1 MHSGV
6 FPIYSR
12 NTKAYEK
19 LCYAFGGKM
28 PKVEWTMTERQR
40 KLLDLLKHK
49 IWMSTKDIAWSLK
62 CSERTVRTEL
72 RLLEQLPGVMIETSR
87 GKGVRLIENRHVDT
101 PETEDRDSRIKH
113 ELVQLLFDELDS
125 FQTAERTFYVSE
137 ATVKQ
142 DMDEVERLLT
152 GHGLTFNRRTF
163 RVEGEEL
170 VKRDLLT
177 QQLVHARFNWA
188 HSQDV
193 QLIEAFLLQW
203 EHRVG
208 KQYADSAAELLQA
221 RLLVTLKRVR
231 RRSYVDLSPI
241 GYEMAVATNGYSLL
255 CELVEDIE
263 RALGLSIPAVERAY
277 MMLALAGAQEFIPSE
292 DRVTTELARTTNR
305 FALAVIGTIY
315 GGVLQRELFQSLLAH
330 VRPMVYRQLI
340 KAHVDNPLLDQIKR
354 RFTAT
359 YAAVLRHASIL
370 EEELDLY
377 VTEAEVGFLTLH
389 FQTMLEERRRVEKKR
404 ILLVCTYGMGT
415 SKLIAARLKNHFHDT
430 VEIVGFSSSRDV
442 DNQVAIHA
450 PDLILSTINLK
461 QDLVPVHVVSAV
473 LTEQDVAHLRQTFGL
488 GGVSHATI
496 ASLIEH
502 IVFVDSVLSRGHA
515 LSLLMEQVNI
525 DPTYAETVYAR
536 ERTGPTSIGQ
546 SVAIPHGNPEH
557 ATTNRI
563 DVLVSKE
570 PIEWGQEKVQLVFLL
585 QFRDS
590 DATFSSHLFEEIA
603 ALTENPAL
611 VRKLIGTKD
620 DTAFRKLLLP

>member
-1 MHSGV
+1 
-6 FPIYSR
+6 
-12 NTKAYEK
+12 
-19 LCYAFGGKM
+19 
-28 PKVEWTMTERQR
+28 MTERQR
-40 KLLDLLKHK
+40 KLLDLLKLK
-49 IWMSTKDIAWSLK
+49 DWMSTKDIAWSLK

-72 RLLEQLPGVMIETSR
+72 RLLEQLPDVMIETSR

-101 PETEDRDSRIKH
+101 PEAEDRDSRIKH
-113 ELVQLLFDELDS
+113 ELVQLLLDELNS
-125 FQTAERTFYVSE
+125 MQAAEQIFYVSE

-152 GHGLTFNRRTF
+152 EHGLTFNRRTF
-163 RVEGEEL
+163 HVEGEEL
-170 VKRDLLT
+170 VKRELLT

-193 QLIEAFLLQW
+193 QLIETFLLQW

-208 KQYADSAAELLQA
+208 KRYADSAAELLQT
-221 RLLVTLKRVR
+221 RFLVTLKRMR

-241 GYEMAVATNGYSLL
+241 GYEMAEATNDYPLL
-255 CELVEDIE
+255 CELVEDLE
-263 RALGLSIPAVERAY
+263 RALGLSIPFAERAY
-277 MMLALAGAQEFIPSE
+277 MMLALAGAQEFLPSE
-292 DRVTTELARTTNR
+292 DRVMTELARTTNR

-330 VRPMVYRQLI
+330 IRPMVYRQLI

-389 FQTMLEERRRVEKKR
+389 FQTMLEERRPVDKKR

-430 VEIVGFSSSRDV
+430 VEIVGFSSLRDV
-442 DNQVAIHA
+442 EHQVSIHT
-450 PDLILSTINLK
+450 PDLILSTVSLK

-473 LTEQDVAHLRQTFGL
+473 LTEQDVAHLRQTFGI
-488 GGVSHATI
+488 GGVSYATI

-502 IVFVDSVLSRGHA
+502 IVFIDSVLSRGHA
-515 LSLLMEQVNI
+515 LSLFMDQDKI
-525 DPTYAETVYAR
+525 DSTYAGTVYAR
-536 ERTGPTSIGQ
+536 EQTGPTSIGQ
-546 SVAIPHGNPEH
+546 SVAIPHGDPEH
-557 ATTNRI
+557 ATMNRI

-603 ALTENPAL
+603 ALTEDPGL
-611 VRKLIGTKD
+611 VRKLIETND
-620 DTAFRKLLLP
+620 NTAFRNLLLP

>member
-1 MHSGV
+1 
-6 FPIYSR
+6 
-12 NTKAYEK
+12 
-19 LCYAFGGKM
+19 
-28 PKVEWTMTERQR
+28 MTERQR

-49 IWMSTKDIAWSLK
+49 DWMSTKDIAWSLK

-72 RLLEQLPGVMIETSR
+72 RLLEQLPDVMIETSR

-101 PETEDRDSRIKH
+101 PEAEDRDSRIKH
-113 ELVQLLFDELDS
+113 ELVQLLLDELNS
-125 FQTAERTFYVSE
+125 MQAAEQMFYVSE

-152 GHGLTFNRRTF
+152 EHGLTFNRRTF
-163 RVEGEEL
+163 HVEGEEL
-170 VKRDLLT
+170 VKRELLT
-177 QQLVHARFNWA
+177 QLLVHARFNWA

-193 QLIEAFLLQW
+193 QLIETFLLQW

-208 KQYADSAAELLQA
+208 KRYADSAAELLQT
-221 RLLVTLKRVR
+221 RFLVTLKRMR
-231 RRSYVDLSPI
+231 RRSHVELSPI
-241 GYEMAVATNGYSLL
+241 GYEMVEATNDYPLL
-255 CELVEDIE
+255 CELVEDLE
-263 RALGLSIPAVERAY
+263 RALGLSIPFAERAY
-277 MMLALAGAQEFIPSE
+277 MMLALAGAQEFLPSE

-330 VRPMVYRQLI
+330 IRPMVYRQLI

-389 FQTMLEERRRVEKKR
+389 FQTMLEERRPVDKKR

-430 VEIVGFSSSRDV
+430 VEIVGFSSLRDV
-442 DNQVAIHA
+442 KHQVSIHT
-450 PDLILSTINLK
+450 PDLILSTVSLK

-473 LTEQDVAHLRQTFGL
+473 LTEQDVAHLRQTFGI
-488 GGVSHATI
+488 GGVSYATI

-502 IVFVDSVLSRGHA
+502 IVFIDSVLSRGHA
-515 LSLLMEQVNI
+515 LSLLMDQVKI
-525 DPTYAETVYAR
+525 DSTYAGTVYAR
-536 ERTGPTSIGQ
+536 EQTGPTSIGQ
-546 SVAIPHGNPEH
+546 SVAIPHGDPEH
-557 ATTNRI
+557 ATMNRI

-603 ALTENPAL
+603 ALTEDPGL
-611 VRKLIGTKD
+611 VRKLIETND
-620 DTAFRKLLLP
+620 NTAFRNLLLP

>member
-19 LCYAFGGKM
+19 LCYAFSGKM

-49 IWMSTKDIAWSLK
+49 DWMSTKDIAWSLK

-101 PETEDRDSRIKH
+101 PEAEDRDSRIKH

-125 FQTAERTFYVSE
+125 IQTAERTFYVSE

-152 GHGLTFNRRTF
+152 EHGLTFNRRTF
-163 RVEGEEL
+163 RVQGEEL
-170 VKRDLLT
+170 MKRELLT

-203 EHRVG
+203 EYRVG
-208 KQYADSAAELLQA
+208 KQYADAAAELLQT
-221 RLLVTLKRVR
+221 RLLVTLKRIR
-231 RRSYVDLSPI
+231 RRGYVKLLPI
-241 GYEMAVATNGYSLL
+241 GYEMAEATNGYSLFY
-255 CELVEDIE
+255 ELVEDLE
-263 RALGLSIPAVERAY
+263 RALGLSIPRVERSY

-315 GGVLQRELFQSLLAH
+315 GGVLQRELFQSLLVH
-330 VRPMVYRQLI
+330 IRPMVYRQLI

-377 VTEAEVGFLTLH
+377 VT
-389 FQTMLEERRRVEKKR
+389 RRK
-404 ILLVCTYGMGT
+404 
-415 SKLIAARLKNHFHDT
+415 
-430 VEIVGFSSSRDV
+430 
-442 DNQVAIHA
+442 
-450 PDLILSTINLK
+450 
-461 QDLVPVHVVSAV
+461 SA
-473 LTEQDVAHLRQTFGL
+473 F
-488 GGVSHATI
+488 
-496 ASLIEH
+496 
-502 IVFVDSVLSRGHA
+502 
-515 LSLLMEQVNI
+515 
-525 DPTYAETVYAR
+525 
-536 ERTGPTSIGQ
+536 
-546 SVAIPHGNPEH
+546 
-557 ATTNRI
+557 
-563 DVLVSKE
+563 
-570 PIEWGQEKVQLVFLL
+570 
-585 QFRDS
+585 
-590 DATFSSHLFEEIA
+590 
-603 ALTENPAL
+603 
-611 VRKLIGTKD
+611 
-620 DTAFRKLLLP
+620 

>member
-1 MHSGV
+1 
-6 FPIYSR
+6 
-12 NTKAYEK
+12 
-19 LCYAFGGKM
+19 
-28 PKVEWTMTERQR
+28 MTERQR

-49 IWMSTKDIAWSLK
+49 DWMSTKDIAWSLK

-72 RLLEQLPGVMIETSR
+72 RLLEQLPDVMIETSR
-87 GKGVRLIENRHVDT
+87 GKGVRLIENLHVDT
-101 PETEDRDSRIKH
+101 PEAEDRDSRIKH
-113 ELVQLLFDELDS
+113 ELVQLLLDELNS
-125 FQTAERTFYVSE
+125 MQAAERMFYVSE

-152 GHGLTFNRRTF
+152 EHGLTFNRRTF
-163 RVEGEEL
+163 HVEGEEL
-170 VKRDLLT
+170 VKRELLT

-193 QLIEAFLLQW
+193 QLIETFLLQW

-208 KQYADSAAELLQA
+208 KRYADSAAELLQT
-221 RLLVTLKRVR
+221 RFLVTLKRMR
-231 RRSYVDLSPI
+231 RRSYVELSPI
-241 GYEMAVATNGYSLL
+241 SYEMVEATNDYPLL
-255 CELVEDIE
+255 CELVEDLE
-263 RALGLSIPAVERAY
+263 RALGLSIPFAERAY
-277 MMLALAGAQEFIPSE
+277 MMLALAGAQEFLPSE
-292 DRVTTELARTTNR
+292 DRVMTELARTTNR

-330 VRPMVYRQLI
+330 IRPMVYRQLI

-389 FQTMLEERRRVEKKR
+389 FQTMLEERRPVDKKR
-404 ILLVCTYGMGT
+404 ILLVCTYGVGT

-430 VEIVGFSSSRDV
+430 VEIVGFSSLRDV
-442 DNQVAIHA
+442 EHQVSIHT
-450 PDLILSTINLK
+450 PDLILSTVSLK

-473 LTEQDVAHLRQTFGL
+473 LTEQDVAHLRQTFGI
-488 GGVSHATI
+488 GGVSYATI

-502 IVFVDSVLSRGHA
+502 IVFIDSVLSRGHA
-515 LSLLMEQVNI
+515 LSLLMDQVKI
-525 DPTYAETVYAR
+525 DSTYAGTVYAR
-536 ERTGPTSIGQ
+536 EQTGPTSIGQ
-546 SVAIPHGNPEH
+546 SVAIPHGDPEH
-557 ATTNRI
+557 ATMNRI

-603 ALTENPAL
+603 ALTEDPGL
-611 VRKLIGTKD
+611 VRKLIETND
-620 DTAFRKLLLP
+620 NTAFRNLLLP

>member
-1 MHSGV
+1 
-6 FPIYSR
+6 
-12 NTKAYEK
+12 
-19 LCYAFGGKM
+19 
-28 PKVEWTMTERQR
+28 MTERQR

-49 IWMSTKDIAWSLK
+49 DWMSTKDIAWSLK

-72 RLLEQLPGVMIETSR
+72 RLLEQLPDVMIETSR

-101 PETEDRDSRIKH
+101 PEAEDRDSRIKH
-113 ELVQLLFDELDS
+113 ELVQLLLDELNS
-125 FQTAERTFYVSE
+125 MQAAEQMFYVSE

-152 GHGLTFNRRTF
+152 EHGLTFNRRTF
-163 RVEGEEL
+163 HVEGEEL
-170 VKRDLLT
+170 VKRELLT
-177 QQLVHARFNWA
+177 QLLVHARFNWA

-193 QLIEAFLLQW
+193 QLIETFLLQW

-208 KQYADSAAELLQA
+208 KRYADSAAELLQT
-221 RLLVTLKRVR
+221 RFLVTLKRMR
-231 RRSYVDLSPI
+231 RRSYVELSPI
-241 GYEMAVATNGYSLL
+241 GYEMVEAMNDYPLL
-255 CELVEDIE
+255 CELVEDLE
-263 RALGLSIPAVERAY
+263 RALGLSIPFAERAY
-277 MMLALAGAQEFIPSE
+277 MMLALAGAQEFLPSE

-330 VRPMVYRQLI
+330 IRPMVYRQLI

-389 FQTMLEERRRVEKKR
+389 FQTMLEERRPVDKKR
-404 ILLVCTYGMGT
+404 ILLVCTYGVGT

-430 VEIVGFSSSRDV
+430 VEIVGFSSLRDV
-442 DNQVAIHA
+442 EHQVSIHT
-450 PDLILSTINLK
+450 PDLILSTVSLK

-473 LTEQDVAHLRQTFGL
+473 LTEQDVAHLRQTFGI
-488 GGVSHATI
+488 GGVSYATI

-502 IVFVDSVLSRGHA
+502 IVFIDSVLSRGHA
-515 LSLLMEQVNI
+515 LSLLMDQVKI
-525 DPTYAETVYAR
+525 DSTYAGTVYAR
-536 ERTGPTSIGQ
+536 EQTGPTSIGQ
-546 SVAIPHGNPEH
+546 SVAIPHGDSEH
-557 ATTNRI
+557 ATMNRI

-603 ALTENPAL
+603 ALTEDPGL
-611 VRKLIGTKD
+611 VRKLIETND
-620 DTAFRKLLLP
+620 NTAFRNLLLP

>member
-1 MHSGV
+1 
-6 FPIYSR
+6 
-12 NTKAYEK
+12 
-19 LCYAFGGKM
+19 
-28 PKVEWTMTERQR
+28 MTERQR

-49 IWMSTKDIAWSLK
+49 DWMSTKDIAWSLK

-72 RLLEQLPGVMIETSR
+72 RLLEQLPDVMIETSR

-101 PETEDRDSRIKH
+101 PEAEDRDSRIKH
-113 ELVQLLFDELDS
+113 ELVQLLLDELNS
-125 FQTAERTFYVSE
+125 MQAAEQMFYVSE

-152 GHGLTFNRRTF
+152 EHGLTFNRRTF
-163 RVEGEEL
+163 HVEGEEL
-170 VKRDLLT
+170 VKRELLT
-177 QQLVHARFNWA
+177 QLLVHARFNWA

-193 QLIEAFLLQW
+193 QLIETFLLQW

-208 KQYADSAAELLQA
+208 KRYADSAAELLQT
-221 RLLVTLKRVR
+221 RFLVTLKRMR
-231 RRSYVDLSPI
+231 RRSYVELSPI
-241 GYEMAVATNGYSLL
+241 GYEMVEATNDYPLL
-255 CELVEDIE
+255 CELVEDLE
-263 RALGLSIPAVERAY
+263 RALGLSIPFAERAY
-277 MMLALAGAQEFIPSE
+277 MMLALAGAQEFLPSE

-330 VRPMVYRQLI
+330 IRPMVYRQLI

-389 FQTMLEERRRVEKKR
+389 FQTMLEERRPVDKKR
-404 ILLVCTYGMGT
+404 ILLVCTYGVGT

-430 VEIVGFSSSRDV
+430 VEIVGFSSLRDV
-442 DNQVAIHA
+442 EHQVSIHT
-450 PDLILSTINLK
+450 PDLILSTVSLK

-473 LTEQDVAHLRQTFGL
+473 LTEQDVAHLRQTFGI
-488 GGVSHATI
+488 GGVSYATI

-502 IVFVDSVLSRGHA
+502 IVFIDSVLSRGHA
-515 LSLLMEQVNI
+515 LSLLMDQVKI
-525 DPTYAETVYAR
+525 DSTYAGTVYAR
-536 ERTGPTSIGQ
+536 EQTGPTSIGQ
-546 SVAIPHGNPEH
+546 SVAIPHGDSEH
-557 ATTNRI
+557 ATMNRI

-603 ALTENPAL
+603 ALTEDPGL
-611 VRKLIGTKD
+611 VRKLIETND
-620 DTAFRKLLLP
+620 NTAFRNLLLP

>member
-1 MHSGV
+1 
-6 FPIYSR
+6 
-12 NTKAYEK
+12 
-19 LCYAFGGKM
+19 
-28 PKVEWTMTERQR
+28 
-40 KLLDLLKHK
+40 
-49 IWMSTKDIAWSLK
+49 
-62 CSERTVRTEL
+62 
-72 RLLEQLPGVMIETSR
+72 MIETSR

-101 PETEDRDSRIKH
+101 PEAEDRDSRIKH
-113 ELVQLLFDELDS
+113 ELVQLLLDELNS
-125 FQTAERTFYVSE
+125 MQAAEQMFYVSE

-152 GHGLTFNRRTF
+152 EHGLTFNRRTF
-163 RVEGEEL
+163 HVEGEEL
-170 VKRDLLT
+170 VKRELLT
-177 QQLVHARFNWA
+177 QLLVHARFNWA

-193 QLIEAFLLQW
+193 QLIETFLLQW

-208 KQYADSAAELLQA
+208 KRYADSAAELLQT
-221 RLLVTLKRVR
+221 RFLVTLKRMR
-231 RRSYVDLSPI
+231 RRSYVELSPI
-241 GYEMAVATNGYSLL
+241 GYEMVEATNDYPLL
-255 CELVEDIE
+255 CELVEDLE
-263 RALGLSIPAVERAY
+263 RALGLSIPFAERAY
-277 MMLALAGAQEFIPSE
+277 MMLALAGAQEFLPSE

-330 VRPMVYRQLI
+330 IRPMVYRQLI

-389 FQTMLEERRRVEKKR
+389 FQTMLEERRPVDKKR
-404 ILLVCTYGMGT
+404 ILLVCTYGVGT

-430 VEIVGFSSSRDV
+430 VEIVGFSSLRDV
-442 DNQVAIHA
+442 EHQVSIHT
-450 PDLILSTINLK
+450 PDLILSTVSLK

-473 LTEQDVAHLRQTFGL
+473 LTEQDVAHLRQTFGI
-488 GGVSHATI
+488 GGVSYATI

-502 IVFVDSVLSRGHA
+502 IVFIDSVLSRGHA
-515 LSLLMEQVNI
+515 LSLLMDQVKI
-525 DPTYAETVYAR
+525 DSTYAGTVYAR
-536 ERTGPTSIGQ
+536 EQTGPTSIGQ
-546 SVAIPHGNPEH
+546 SVAIPHGDSEH
-557 ATTNRI
+557 ATMNRI

-603 ALTENPAL
+603 ALTEDPGL
-611 VRKLIGTKD
+611 VRKLIETND
-620 DTAFRKLLLP
+620 NTAFRNLLLP